1 MPEARTNPKAEFSVN
16 AYADQ
21 YSDITRVQGR
31 IDAIKDIEKLSKASV
46 TIPDINTEI
55 ELGETESAS
64 RRLQDFLECTLTVR
78 SIDYDFSNRTTALE
92 GDATLSEF
100 VRDF

>member
-1 MPEARTNPKAEFSVN
+1 
-16 AYADQ
+16 
-21 YSDITRVQGR
+21 
-31 IDAIKDIEKLSKASV
+31 V

-55 ELGETESAS
+55 ELGDRIRF

-92 GDATLSEF
+92 GDATLSQF